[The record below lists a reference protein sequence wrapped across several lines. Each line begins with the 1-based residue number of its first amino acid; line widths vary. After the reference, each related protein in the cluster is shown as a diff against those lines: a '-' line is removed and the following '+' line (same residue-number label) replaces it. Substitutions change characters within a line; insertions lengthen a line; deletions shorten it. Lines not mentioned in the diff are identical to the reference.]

1 VNVHVYVCVCICVCV
16 CMSEFVTWPII
27 NEELHF
33 RADHPP
39 SKLAILNHVPPHAS
53 SSAGQRHVP
62 AAPRLPY
69 RQSPSTRKVRER
81 ERERERE
88 LVGIQASAEA
98 ALVVYRLEESRK
110 DSQIALPPKCHV
122 THLWPYTRPYTRQA
136 SVVIALVVCR
146 LEGIVALEGLL
157 RLSLPFCP
165 F

>member
-1 VNVHVYVCVCICVCV
+1 MKSCIFVLITPPQYSPSSTTSPPTLPPQQVNVT
-16 CMSEFVTWPII
+16 SPQRRGFPTG
-27 NEELHF
+27 NR
-33 RADHPP
+33 RA
-39 SKLAILNHVPPHAS
+39 LA
-53 SSAGQRHVP
+53 
-62 AAPRLPY
+62 RLE
-69 RQSPSTRKVRER
+69 RER

-98 ALVVYRLEESRK
+98 ALVVYRLEDSRK

-136 SVVIALVVCR
+136 SVVIALVVYR